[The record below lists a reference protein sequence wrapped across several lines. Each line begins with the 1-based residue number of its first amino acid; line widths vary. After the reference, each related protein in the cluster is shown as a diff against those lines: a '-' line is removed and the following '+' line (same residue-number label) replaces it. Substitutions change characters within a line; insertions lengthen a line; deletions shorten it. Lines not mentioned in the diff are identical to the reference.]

1 MPGIAVLCPPD
12 FNSLLDDSGI
22 YECAPANAKAAVSMV
37 IAEIAATFVLTALI
51 L

>member
-22 YECAPANAKAAVSMV
+22 YECAPANTKAGVNMI
-37 IAEIAATFVLTALI
+37 IAEIVATFVLTALI